1 MTPSDYDPFDERA
14 EAGRKGKGKSGG
26 DGSEREKSNSAG
38 SHEPPRKAADDD
50 AELLRLARLPTIEY
64 ERARADAAKRLGC
77 RAAMLDRVVGAKRAE
92 LGLDRDDGKQGRP
105 IEFAV
110 PEPWP
115 DPVDGSALLDDLA
128 AALGSYVVMSDHQ
141 RAAVALWVMHAYLL
155 DRLMISPRLAIRS
168 AVKGSGKTTL
178 IDVLA
183 RLVPRALLAASVT
196 PSAIFR
202 VIAAHRPTLLI
213 DEADTLF
220 HDGDETLRGVLNAG
234 HRKGGAVLRSVGDD
248 FEPRSFPCYAAIAI
262 ALIGQLPGTLAD
274 RSIDIVLAR
283 RRPSEAITPFRLDQ
297 TDHLDALARRI
308 ARWAMDNGER
318 LTRDPDMPPGLHN
331 RVADNWRPLL
341 MVAEACAE
349 AWPETARK
357 AAAALAGGDIDEVS
371 RTELL
376 LSDIR
381 DIFAAPELDE
391 ITSAALIERLIAIV
405 PRPWAEFGKSGKPIT
420 QNKLAR
426 LLKPLGIGPHL
437 IGWPDRL
444 SGYRLAQFAEAFE
457 RYLAPLSPL
466 PPFSN
471 LSAFQTQGKP
481 GDAGLSKPLSSKQP
495 ERFEKSGNPT
505 DFLRSQDLRG
515 LKGASSEFSAVYEVL
530 GPARPGQGCSICDGS
545 IGVKRIKHADGE
557 QIWHE
562 ACAKRRLAATG
573 TPPADIVAAARGDG
587 AEFSLFD
594 DGTGFTPD
602 LRRVADPVFR
612 NLLSDAIAAN
622 YEAVLD
628 VLRREAGR

>member
-14 EAGRKGKGKSGG
+14 EAGRKGDKSTG
-26 DGSEREKSNSAG
+26 DGAEREKSNSAG
-38 SHEPPRKAADDD
+38 SDEPPRKATDDD
-50 AELLRLARLPTIEY
+50 AELARLARLPTIEY

-77 RAAMLDRVVGAKRAE
+77 RAAMLDRLVGAKRAE

-105 IEFAV
+105 IEFAI

-128 AALGSYVVMSDHQ
+128 AALGRYVVMSDHQ

-155 DRLMISPRLAIRS
+155 DWLMISPRLAIRS

-283 RRPSEAITPFRLDQ
+283 RRPSETITPFRLDQ
-297 TDHLDALARRI
+297 TDHLDVLARRI

-331 RVADNWRPLL
+331 RAADNWRPLL

-349 AWPETARK
+349 AWPETAQK

-381 DIFAAPELDE
+381 DIFAAPQLDE
-391 ITSAALIERLIAIV
+391 ITSAALIERLCAIV

-426 LLKPLGIGPHL
+426 LLKPLGIGPGL
-437 IGWPDRL
+437 IGNDRL
-444 SGYRLAQFAEAFE
+444 HGYKQEGFAEAFE
-457 RYLAPLSPL
+457 RYLSPL

-471 LSAFQTQGKP
+471 RSSAQTSEKLGNSELSQPLTPKP
-481 GDAGLSKPLSSKQP
+481 D
-495 ERFEKSGNPT
+495 ERFEKSGNAQ
-505 DFLRSQDLRG
+505 SSCDLSGRAVW
-515 LKGASSEFSAVYEVL
+515 KGGSSELCAAYEVL
-530 GPARPGQGCSICDGS
+530 SPARPGQRCSICDGS
-545 IGVKRIKHADGE
+545 IGVKRIRLGGKERA
-557 QIWHE
+557 WHP
-562 ACAKRRLAATG
+562 ACADRYCAAIPAG
-573 TPPADIVAAARGDG
+573 TPEDIVATTRRAGASFDLSEDGSGFVPNLTRMSDRAASNAILD
-587 AEFSLFD
+587 A
-594 DGTGFTPD
+594 
-602 LRRVADPVFR
+602 VAANR
-612 NLLSDAIAAN
+612 DAI
-622 YEAVLD
+622 LD
-628 VLRREAGR
+628 LLRREAGSR

>member
-1 MTPSDYDPFDERA
+1 MTPSDYEPFDERA
-14 EAGRKGKGKSGG
+14 EAGRKGGKSTG
-26 DGSEREKSNSAG
+26 DGAEREKSNSAG
-38 SHEPPRKAADDD
+38 SDEPPRKATDDD
-50 AELLRLARLPTIEY
+50 DELARLARLPPFEY

-77 RAAMLDRVVGAKRAE
+77 RTAMLDRLVGAKRAS

-105 IEFAV
+105 IEFV
-110 PEPWP
+110 TPEPWP
-115 DPVDGSALLDDLA
+115 TPVAGPALLDDIT
-128 AALGSYVVMSDHQ
+128 AALRRHIVMSEHQ
-141 RAAVALWVMHAYLL
+141 SVAVALWIVHAYLL
-155 DRLMISPRLAIRS
+155 DRLMISPRLAVRS

-183 RLVPRALLAASVT
+183 RLVPRALLATSVT

-220 HDGDETLRGVLNAG
+220 HEGDETLRGVLNAG

-297 TDHLDALARRI
+297 TDHLDTLARRI

-318 LTRDPDMPPGLHN
+318 LTRDPDMPPGFHN
-331 RVADNWRPLL
+331 RAADNWRPLL

-357 AAAALAGGDIDEVS
+357 AAVALAGGDIDEVS

-381 DIFAAPELDE
+381 DILAAPELDE
-391 ITSAALIERLIAIV
+391 ITSAALIERLCAIV

-426 LLKPLGIGPHL
+426 LLKPLGIGPGL
-437 IGWPDRL
+437 IGNDRL
-444 SGYRLAQFAEAFE
+444 HGYKQEGFAEAFE
-457 RYLAPLSPL
+457 RYLSPL

-471 LSAFQTQGKP
+471 RSSAQTSGKP
-481 GDAGLSKPLSSKQP
+481 ENSEFLQPLTPKPD
-495 ERFEKSGNPT
+495 ERFEKSGNPGNS
-505 DFLRSQDLRG
+505 FDLSGRAVW
-515 LKGASSEFSAVYEVL
+515 KGGSSELCAAYEVL
-530 GPARPGQGCSICDGS
+530 GPARPGQRCAICDGS
-545 IGVKRIKHADGE
+545 LGVKRIRLGAADR
-557 QIWHE
+557 IWDLR
-562 ACAKRRLAATG
+562 CADRYCAAIPGG
-573 TPPADIVAAARGDG
+573 TPEDIVATTRRAGVSFDVFEDGSGFVPNLTRMSDRAASN
-587 AEFSLFD
+587 AIL
-594 DGTGFTPD
+594 
-602 LRRVADPVFR
+602 
-612 NLLSDAIAAN
+612 DAVAAN
-622 YEAVLD
+622 YEPILD
-628 VLRREAGR
+628 LLRREAGR